1 MVFRRLKPETTC
13 KLKMEYA
20 LFLGCTVPARARN
33 YELSTRRVAEALGIE
48 LVDLDGF
55 VCCGFPIKS
64 VHYESF
70 LLTAAKN
77 LILAEE
83 KGLDICALCSACTS
97 MLTEVNKELGE
108 NNELREKVLK
118 KLGVKKK
125 FRFKHAIRVKHF
137 ARLLYEDVGIDKIK
151 SKLQKD
157 LSPLKIAAHYGC
169 HYLKPSDI
177 YDNFDDPE
185 HPKSLDEL
193 IEATGAATV
202 NYENKN
208 LCCGAGTLAF
218 DENIAFSMSGK
229 KLSSIKDTGADAI
242 SLICPFCSVMYD
254 NNQPSIESKFNK
266 RYNLPVLYYPQ
277 LLGLA
282 LGISEK
288 ELGFNMNRVKVTSL
302 LEKLKQ

>member
-1 MVFRRLKPETTC
+1 
-13 KLKMEYA
+13 MEYA

-33 YELSTRRVAEALGIE
+33 YELSTRRVAEALGIR
-48 LVDLDGF
+48 LVDLDGS

-83 KGLDICALCSACTS
+83 KGLDICGLCSACTS

-108 NNELREKVLK
+108 NEELRKKVLR
-118 KLGVKKK
+118 KLGIRKK
-125 FRFKHAIRVKHF
+125 FRFSNSIRVKHF
-137 ARLLYEDVGIDKIK
+137 ARILYEDVGIDKIK
-151 SKLQKD
+151 SKIQKE
-157 LSPLKIAAHYGC
+157 LAALKISAHYGC

-193 IEATGAATV
+193 IEATGAV
-202 NYENKN
+202 PVDYENKN

-218 DENIAFSMSGK
+218 DENISFSMANK
-229 KLSSIKDTGADAI
+229 KLSSIKDAGADAI
-242 SLICPFCSVMYD
+242 SLICPFCSIMYD
-254 NNQPSIESKFNK
+254 NNQPTIESKFSEE
-266 RYNLPVLYYPQ
+266 YNLPVLYYPQ

-282 LGISEK
+282 LGMSKK
-288 ELGFNMNRVKVTSL
+288 ELGFNMNRVKVAPL
-302 LEKLKQ
+302 IEKLKQ

>member
-1 MVFRRLKPETTC
+1 
-13 KLKMEYA
+13 MEYA

-33 YELSTRRVAEALGIE
+33 YELSARRIAEVFDIKLI
-48 LVDLDGF
+48 DLDGF
-55 VCCGFPIKS
+55 MCCGFPIKS

-83 KGLDICALCSACTS
+83 KGMDICALCSACTS

-118 KLGVKKK
+118 KLGIKKK
-125 FRFKHAIRVKHF
+125 FRFRNAIKVKHF
-137 ARLLYEDVGIDKIK
+137 ARILYEDVGIDKIK
-151 SKLQKD
+151 SRLQKR
-157 LSPLKIAAHYGC
+157 LTALKISAHYGC

-193 IEATGAATV
+193 IEATGAV
-202 NYENKN
+202 SVDYENKN
-208 LCCGAGTLAF
+208 LCCGAATLAI
-218 DENIAFSMSGK
+218 DENIAFSMAGK
-229 KLSSIKDTGADAI
+229 KLSSIKDAGADAI

-254 NNQPSIESKFNK
+254 NNQPTIEDKFGSN
-266 RYNLPVLYYPQ
+266 YNLPVLYYPQ

-282 LGISEK
+282 LGMSKK
-288 ELGFNMNRVKVTSL
+288 ELGFNMNRVKVAPL